1 MKDNQSIYIK
11 SMIILF
17 MNSLLLGM
25 DFYFGCRFLQN
36 TTDFVLKIFGAYIL
50 AKVFIK
56 VFESVVTHSF
66 KPGNNY
72 FYLMTGVIKF
82 ISIAS
87 GLALLIDM
95 YDRRVFDVYCLL
107 MLYLMLKFAVIY
119 SIRMVTYRIV
129 EEIMLDFNED
139 TSGN

>member
-1 MKDNQSIYIK
+1 
-11 SMIILF
+11 
-17 MNSLLLGM
+17 
-25 DFYFGCRFLQN
+25 
-36 TTDFVLKIFGAYIL
+36 
-50 AKVFIK
+50 
-56 VFESVVTHSF
+56 
-66 KPGNNY
+66 
-72 FYLMTGVIKF
+72 MTGVIKF

-107 MLYLMLKFAVIY
+107 MLYLMLKFAVVY

>member
-1 MKDNQSIYIK
+1 MDGNRSIYIK
-11 SMIILF
+11 SMLILF

-50 AKVFIK
+50 AKV
-56 VFESVVTHSF
+56 
-66 KPGNNY
+66 
-72 FYLMTGVIKF
+72 
-82 ISIAS
+82 SIAS

-119 SIRMVTYRIV
+119 SIRMITYRIV
-129 EEIMLDFNED
+129 EEIMLDFNEG